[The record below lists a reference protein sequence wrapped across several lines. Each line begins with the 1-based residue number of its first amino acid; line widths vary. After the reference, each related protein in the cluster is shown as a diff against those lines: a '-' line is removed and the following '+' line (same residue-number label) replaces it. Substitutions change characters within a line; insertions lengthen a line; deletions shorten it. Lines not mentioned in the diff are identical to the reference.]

1 MVKLAVTNGALP
13 GFLNTCTFL
22 PIQDLL
28 KQTGLSREASVVTA
42 LIAAGSASGIDRLAS
57 YQSPGYSKCFTYV
70 NVNAVF
76 LTIMQSSTITF
87 IATLQIKKLRPRPFN
102 VWA

>member
-13 GFLNTCTFL
+13 GFLNTRTFL

-42 LIAAGSASGIDRLAS
+42 LIAAGSASGID
-57 YQSPGYSKCFTYV
+57 
-70 NVNAVF
+70 
-76 LTIMQSSTITF
+76 
-87 IATLQIKKLRPRPFN
+87 
-102 VWA
+102 